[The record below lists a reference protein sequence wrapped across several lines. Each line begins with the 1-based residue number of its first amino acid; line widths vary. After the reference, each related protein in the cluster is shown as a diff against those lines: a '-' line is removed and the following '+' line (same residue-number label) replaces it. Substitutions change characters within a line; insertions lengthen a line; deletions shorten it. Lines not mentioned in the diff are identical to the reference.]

1 MSDDTIEVESCWTG
15 EAGARKCLNQALH
28 LVGLNDGPLGDLGVE
43 IMVGEKQKI
52 AKEHKVIAP
61 DCVGLPLMQKI
72 SKQHKVIASDC
83 VGWLLK
89 QKISKQH
96 KVATQELHEN
106 CTRCAPA
113 LHAHAHNGAPPSSH
127 SWRPRAARRT
137 TRRSS
142 SVWPMRT
149 SRSWAMASRDHDE
162 ETN

>member
-61 DCVGLPLMQKI
+61 DCVGLPL
-72 SKQHKVIASDC
+72 
-83 VGWLLK
+83 K

-96 KVATQELHEN
+96 KVATQELHEMRPCLA
-106 CTRCAPA
+106 CTRS
-113 LHAHAHNGAPPSSH
+113 L
-127 SWRPRAARRT
+127 RRVT
-137 TRRSS
+137 LLPT
-142 SVWPMRT
+142 VGDQELLDGPHGDLQ
-149 SRSWAMASRDHDE
+149 ASGR
-162 ETN
+162 

>member
-61 DCVGLPLMQKI
+61 DCVGLPL
-72 SKQHKVIASDC
+72 
-83 VGWLLK
+83 K

-96 KVATQELHEN
+96 KVATQELHES

-113 LHAHAHNGAPPSSH
+113 LHAHAHYGAPPFFLQLATKSCS
-127 SWRPRAARRT
+127 T
-137 TRRSS
+137 
-142 SVWPMRT
+142 
-149 SRSWAMASRDHDE
+149 DHTAIFKRLADE
-162 ETN
+162 NVEIVGHGI

>member
-113 LHAHAHNGAPPSSH
+113 LHAHAHNGAPPFFLQLATKSCS
-127 SWRPRAARRT
+127 T
-137 TRRSS
+137 
-142 SVWPMRT
+142 
-149 SRSWAMASRDHDE
+149 DHTAIFKRLADGNVE
-162 ETN
+162 IVGHGI

>member
-61 DCVGLPLMQKI
+61 DCVGLPL
-72 SKQHKVIASDC
+72 
-83 VGWLLK
+83 K

-96 KVATQELHEN
+96 KVATQEL
-106 CTRCAPA
+106 
-113 LHAHAHNGAPPSSH
+113 LD
-127 SWRPRAARRT
+127 RPHGDLQ
-137 TRRSS
+137 
-142 SVWPMRT
+142 
-149 SRSWAMASRDHDE
+149 ASGR
-162 ETN
+162 

>member
-61 DCVGLPLMQKI
+61 DCVGLPL
-72 SKQHKVIASDC
+72 
-83 VGWLLK
+83 K

-96 KVATQELHEN
+96 KVATQELHES

-113 LHAHAHNGAPPSSH
+113 LHAHAHNGAPPFFPQLATKSCS
-127 SWRPRAARRT
+127 T
-137 TRRSS
+137 
-142 SVWPMRT
+142 
-149 SRSWAMASRDHDE
+149 DHTAIFKRLADE
-162 ETN
+162 NVEIVGHGI

>member
-61 DCVGLPLMQKI
+61 DCVGL
-72 SKQHKVIASDC
+72 
-83 VGWLLK
+83 LLK

-96 KVATQELHEN
+96 KVATQELHEMRPCFA
-106 CTRCAPA
+106 CTRSQRRR
-113 LHAHAHNGAPPSSH
+113 HHSSH